1 MGQETVSVDQL
12 YLIAEGLAQDF
23 SLFPQKES
31 ASFLDGVLTERR
43 IEQTLEKIRQMDVDS
58 YIEAVV
64 QPVEASARPGAR
76 SIVRALNVPILRE
89 IIDGPMYAAELE
101 MDFGGELRRVGLLAQ
116 DRAVNNG
123 VWGPTHH
130 ELAAKVAIEFAIE
143 SLPIV
148 SMIDTPGADGG
159 EEANTNGNGD
169 AMVQCCYCNLVYCE
183 TCLTDKKPSTVPPT
197 RSETNLAMMK
207 ASITGDANW
216 ACPCCWD
223 LAATQLAK
231 GARRNQKR

>member
-1 MGQETVSVDQL
+1 MVQSQTALTQTPELLKQADDERLFGAQSGGNWGTGDGEAWNPICQL
-12 YLIAEGLAQDF
+12 C
-23 SLFPQKES
+23 S
-31 ASFLDGVLTERR
+31 AD
-43 IEQTLEKIRQMDVDS
+43 
-58 YIEAVV
+58 
-64 QPVEASARPGAR
+64 
-76 SIVRALNVPILRE
+76 IV
-89 IIDGPMYAAELE
+89 Y
-101 MDFGGELRRVGLLAQ
+101 
-116 DRAVNNG
+116 
-123 VWGPTHH
+123 T
-130 ELAAKVAIEFAIE
+130 
-143 SLPIV
+143 
-148 SMIDTPGADGG
+148 DGG